1 MSQLQSPSQPPHQ
14 PQAMKRHQAC
24 TSCRQVKLRCDNAQ
38 TFPAACTRC
47 RKNNLQC
54 QVDPNF
60 RRIRTKNRL
69 SEVTQELSTLQKKL
83 AERSASEVGQSSNDS
98 ITDSTPHDGE
108 APLDDAFYFMISLQD
123 LPNPAPYL
131 GDIEMKPNQIVALF
145 EHFHEQYY
153 RHCPILNTNM
163 SIATLFSQ
171 SPFLFWTIVIISTR
185 HHPTLAF
192 LCDALTESY
201 RNLLEKTL
209 MAPLNTLEPIQAGI
223 LLCVWPLNPEKQ
235 VYDPSWNYCGLVTNA
250 AIRMGLHRS
259 GGYRRDN
266 ISSSDFRAQ
275 SKTWMA
281 CCFVNYSHMWQT
293 GVCLLPEVPNMLTT
307 IPPPHSKMEKEF
319 LAKNSVLRVYAK
331 TTAVLGNLNE
341 NVDVTFLQYLCKDL
355 DNIRE
360 TNKDIWNPEADI
372 ILLGAQLCIY
382 TQHLER
388 SSRRDGGSQRKFT
401 TSETDSST
409 DILANIVFGIASR
422 LITTFT
428 APESEITGHVPK
440 HYFQMLLLAS
450 TLILKMSVAY
460 PGIIGMMEVLV
471 QNLIA
476 QSYRIL
482 DSWCV
487 REGDEYYR
495 AARLIQALALAQK
508 KHQLKM
514 KEARNA
520 LGSGITV
527 LRDAIVTHR
536 ALRGEDEDEGPLQR
550 QTIQVR
556 DFGVDAR
563 DQVTGNIN
571 GNVLNG
577 VGNGI
582 QYGDAMGGMD
592 ANLNAW
598 EPRLQDAFSDWNLP
612 WGWDPAWSQDF
623 GINIDENMYL

>member
-1 MSQLQSPSQPPHQ
+1 MSQLQSHPQPSLQ
-14 PQAMKRHQAC
+14 PQSMKRHQAC

-60 RRIRTKNRL
+60 RRIRTKHRL
-69 SEVTQELSTLQKKL
+69 NEVTQELSALQKKL
-83 AERSASEVGQSSNDS
+83 AERSASEVGQLSSAPTRGS
-98 ITDSTPHDGE
+98 SPQDGE
-108 APLDDAFYFMISLQD
+108 APSDDVFYSMSSLED
-123 LPNPAPYL
+123 LPHPAPYL
-131 GDIEMKPNQIVALF
+131 GDIEVKPNQVVALF

-153 RHCPILNTNM
+153 RHCPILNTDM
-163 SIATLFSQ
+163 SVGTLYSQ
-171 SPFLFWTIVIISTR
+171 SPFLFWTIVIISSR
-185 HHPTLAF
+185 HHSTLAF
-192 LCDALTESY
+192 LCDVLTEAY

-223 LLCVWPLNPEKQ
+223 ILCVWPLNPEKQ

-259 GGYRRDN
+259 GGYRREN
-266 ISSSDFRAQ
+266 INSPEFRTQ

-307 IPPPHSKMEKEF
+307 IPHPHSRMEKEF
-319 LAKNSVLRVYAK
+319 LAKNSVLKLYAK
-331 TTAVLGNLNE
+331 TTTVLGNLNE
-341 NVDVTFLQYLCKDL
+341 NVDCAFLQYLCKDL
-355 DNIRE
+355 DSLRE
-360 TNKDIWNPEADI
+360 TNKDIWNREADI

-388 SSRRDGGSQRKFT
+388 SSRRDGSPQRKLLST
-401 TSETDSST
+401 ENDSST

-428 APESEITGHVPK
+428 SPESQIRPFVPK
-440 HYFQMLLLAS
+440 HYFQLLFLAS
-450 TLILKMSVAY
+450 TLILKMSVVY
-460 PGIIGMMEVLV
+460 PVVIGPMEVIV

-495 AARLIQALALAQK
+495 AARLIQALAQAQK

-550 QTIQVR
+550 HSTQTPE
-556 DFGVDAR
+556 FG
-563 DQVTGNIN
+563 QN
-571 GNVLNG
+571 GRSDIPTATADVNVG
-577 VGNGI
+577 GEPR
-582 QYGDAMGGMD
+582 YPDAMLD
-592 ANLNAW
+592 INAPAW

-623 GINIDENMYL
+623 GIDMDANMYL

>member
-1 MSQLQSPSQPPHQ
+1 MSQLQSPSQPSLQHQ
-14 PQAMKRHQAC
+14 ANKRHQAC
-24 TSCRQVKLRCDNAQ
+24 TCCRQVKLRCDNAQ

-54 QVDPNF
+54 QVDPSF

-69 SEVTQELSTLQKKL
+69 NEVTQELSTLQKKL
-83 AERSASEVGQSSNDS
+83 AERSASEVGQSSNDPIS
-98 ITDSTPHDGE
+98 DSTPQDGE
-108 APLDDAFYFMISLQD
+108 VPSDDDFYFVSSLKD
-123 LPNPAPYL
+123 MPHPAPYM
-131 GDIEMKPNQIVALF
+131 GDIELKTIQIAALF
-145 EHFHEQYY
+145 EHFHEQYN

-163 SIATLFSQ
+163 SIATLFSH
-171 SPFLFWTIVIISTR
+171 SPFLFWTIVMISSR

-192 LCDALTESY
+192 LCDALTETY

-209 MAPLNTLEPIQAGI
+209 MAPLNTLAPIQAGI

-259 GGYRRDN
+259 GGYRREN
-266 ISSSDFRAQ
+266 ISPSEFRAQ
-275 SKTWMA
+275 SKTWLA

-307 IPPPHSKMEKEF
+307 IPSPHSKMEKEF
-319 LAKNSVLRVYAK
+319 LTKNSVLRVYAK
-331 TTAVLGNLNE
+331 TTAVLGNLHE
-341 NVDVTFLQYLCKDL
+341 NIDVTFLQYLCKDL

-360 TNKDIWNPEADI
+360 ANKDIWNPEADI

-388 SSRRDGGSQRKFT
+388 SSRRDQRKFT
-401 TSETDSST
+401 SAETDSST

-428 APESEITGHVPK
+428 SPSSLILPHVPK

-450 TLILKMSVAY
+450 TLILKLSVAY
-460 PGIIGMMEVLV
+460 PGIIGKMEVLV

-476 QSYRIL
+476 QSFRIL

-495 AARLIQALALAQK
+495 AARLIQALAQAQK

-536 ALRGEDEDEGPLQR
+536 ALRGEDEDEGPLER
-550 QTIQVR
+550 PSTQVR
-556 DFGVDAR
+556 DFGVIENLNEQVVRNLDA
-563 DQVTGNIN
+563 
-571 GNVLNG
+571 G
-577 VGNGI
+577 VEDGMH
-582 QYGDAMGGMD
+582 YGDAMAGLD
-592 ANLNAW
+592 PTAW

-623 GINIDENMYL
+623 GIDIDENMYL